1 MRSNRLWIALGCG
14 LCAVA
19 IFAWAQP
26 NRKPG
31 LWEITS
37 TMTWQQS
44 PFPPGMP
51 MPPAAAAAFGGGPR
65 TTQVCLTQA
74 WIDRYG
80 APIPQSRAGCQAT
93 NVVLKANSMT
103 ADWVCTGPGPMIG
116 KGTLESAWDDTD
128 HAKGK
133 MHFVGTMGAGRSPN
147 PIPVEFTVE
156 SESVYKGADCGSVQP
171 IQLPPDSK

>member
-1 MRSNRLWIALGCG
+1 MRKTRVWITSGCCLVAL
-14 LCAVA
+14 A

-44 PFPPGMP
+44 PFPPGMQ

-80 APIPQSRAGCQAT
+80 APIPQSRGNCQAT
-93 NVVLKANSMT
+93 NISLKPNSMT
-103 ADWVCTGPGPMIG
+103 ADWVCTGQMMG
-116 KGTLESAWDDTD
+116 KGTLESSWDDTD

-133 MHFVGTMGAGRSPN
+133 MHFVGTMQPGRAPN
-147 PIPVEFTVE
+147 PIPIEFTVV
-156 SESVYKGADCGSVQP
+156 SESVYKGAECGSVQP
-171 IQLPPDSK
+171 MQMPASQ